1 MTRLYIAGGPGSGK
15 TTYARYLSHRLGIPI
30 PCLVPDEPV
39 SLG

>member
-15 TTYARYLSHRLGIPI
+15 TTYARYLSHRLGIP
-30 PCLVPDEPV
+30 CLVPDGPV